1 MMFVIPGK
9 EMSRGWVVS
18 QVLTENDL
26 EEEAGRCHAEFL
38 LEAGGSKVHSVRSGR
53 RSKIINGTIV
63 PRSHVHKTGS
73 VMYMLTFFT

>member
-1 MMFVIPGK
+1 MFVIPGK

-18 QVLTENDL
+18 PMLTENNL

-38 LEAGGSKVHSVRSGR
+38 LEAGGSKVHGVRSGHR
-53 RSKIINGTIV
+53 GKTINSTLV